1 MKHLFDMTIQVTEKE
16 GNFIKKCIKKSSE
29 NFGKKPVTKTKQQ
42 QKKNKVKSIQKHRK
56 QTVKYGIHVKRGI

>member
-29 NFGKKPVTKTKQQ
+29 NFGKNCDKNKTTIGKKSKIKTKT
-42 QKKNKVKSIQKHRK
+42 
-56 QTVKYGIHVKRGI
+56 

>member
-29 NFGKKPVTKTKQQ
+29 NFGKKLTKNNNR
-42 QKKNKVKSIQKHRK
+42 KKKVKSKQKHRK

>member
-16 GNFIKKCIKKSSE
+16 GNFIKKCIKKALKILE
-29 NFGKKPVTKTKQQ
+29 KNCDKKQQ
-42 QKKNKVKSIQKHRK
+42 QKKKVKSKQKHRK